1 MQLQQGGGGP
11 SAAMCYLRLPMP
23 DVIDEAWHSAFAPA
37 ATNANSAAKGAAAGS
52 SSSSSSVPSAG
63 DDRREK
69 ERKQKIEEQKRRG
82 PSEEGWLATF
92 DKLFDF
98 VENAMRLNGAVR
110 KEAKRNEKKKQNC
123 SGARVR
129 TLSSKLL
136 TSSRQINPLVNSK
149 LL

>member
-1 MQLQQGGGGP
+1 MLAEQKEARSK
-11 SAAMCYLRLPMP
+11 SAKMR
-23 DVIDEAWHSAFAPA
+23 
-37 ATNANSAAKGAAAGS
+37 
-52 SSSSSSVPSAG
+52 
-63 DDRREK
+63 
-69 ERKQKIEEQKRRG
+69 IEEQKRRG

-149 LL
+149 LLKPLSLSLSLTPTPTPFQHKRRAAC